1 MTATN
6 SCRPGNLRKTS
17 LLRDRSNGDAV
28 RRQPTNLHKQRD
40 RPSSFPSRGI
50 ETARSR
56 ARTGRM
62 CTVPDFHPGRAW
74 SDLLFTMSD
83 NTHRSETVGEPTG
96 KRFGANRCTFWT
108 SRIAADAAMRKQ
120 AARISRIRH
129 KPDTRE
135 RDIASGPT
143 RSNGRR
149 SGGARRDR
157 TDDLLLA
164 KQALSQL
171 SYGPVRR
178 PRIGQ
183 SIIRIH

>member
-28 RRQPTNLHKQRD
+28 RRQPTSLHKQRD

-108 SRIAADAAMRKQ
+108 SRIAADAAIRKQ
-120 AARISRIRH
+120 AARNGRGRHKRGISRGISTTIR
-129 KPDTRE
+129 
-135 RDIASGPT
+135 S
-143 RSNGRR
+143 SGRR

-171 SYGPVRR
+171 SYGPSGDRASAHR
-178 PRIGQ
+178 
-183 SIIRIH
+183 